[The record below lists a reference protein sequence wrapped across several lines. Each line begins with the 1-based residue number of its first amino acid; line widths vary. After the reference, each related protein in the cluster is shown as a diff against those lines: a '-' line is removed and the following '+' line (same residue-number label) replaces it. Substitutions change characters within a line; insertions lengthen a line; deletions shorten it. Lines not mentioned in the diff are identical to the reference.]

1 MLAVEHR
8 LASQEIKAAYPEI
21 GDDVKVL
28 GLRSGDTL
36 KITVACAFVCRQV
49 RDLTDYFE
57 KKERVRALARTA
69 AAEAA
74 GGNIEVD
81 VNTADGDTAES
92 IYLTVTGLSAD
103 AGYDG
108 AGRPRQPCQW
118 SYHAVS
124 ADEPR
129 GRCGQES
136 GHAHGKALQPA
147 RRSHGAR
154 AGTRDIGRRRSVL
167 LSASSTRRNWTSTIW
182 GSLTGKPIRLPRVR
196 SRSTHPPSHR
206 WCVPRVL
213 ATLPPKRRTRSTP
226 ASA

>member
-57 KKERVRALARTA
+57 KKERVRALGRTA

-92 IYLTVTGLSAD
+92 IYLTVTGLSAE

-108 AGRPRQPCQW
+108 QVGRGNRVNGLITPYRPMSLEAAAGKNPVTHTGKLCNLLADRMAHALVREISGVAEAYCYLLSRIGLPVSEPQMVDVQLRLVDARAMDVVRPAAEEIVRLHL
-118 SYHAVS
+118 SS
-124 ADEPR
+124 A
-129 GRCGQES
+129 
-136 GHAHGKALQPA
+136 GKLWHQVIA
-147 RRSHGAR
+147 GAR
-154 AGTRDIGRRRSVL
+154 PV
-167 LSASSTRRNWTSTIW
+167 
-182 GSLTGKPIRLPRVR
+182 
-196 SRSTHPPSHR
+196 
-206 WCVPRVL
+206 C
-213 ATLPPKRRTRSTP
+213 
-226 ASA
+226 